1 MDQISLFFKCQSCQ
15 QYVLTTNIQCPN
27 GHQVCQACSEN
38 LSDCPTC
45 HQRVAPSTR
54 IPFLLTSG
62 VEPILGVSESFDLL
76 LPTLLRLAPALHPC
90 DADEMIFAGQGASDA
105 RSTDLLQKNDSGMQR
120 NNSIA
125 DQLLMADNSC
135 EVEETLSRLM
145 LLASMSSPRLQNTST
160 PNSISPFGINGSVQ
174 PDSTTSPPLLLSQP
188 SSATTPIS
196 AVTSTPNASPT
207 TTTKFSP
214 STTTTTLLNYHSS
227 TSLED

>member
-15 QYVLTTNIQCPN
+15 RYVLTTNIQCPN

-76 LPTLLRLAPALHPC
+76 LPTLLRLTPALHPC
-90 DADEMIFAGQGASDA
+90 DSDEMIFSGLESSDA
-105 RSTDLLQKNDSGMQR
+105 RSTDLMQKNDSGMQR

-125 DQLLMADNSC
+125 DQLLMADTSC

-145 LLASMSSPRLQNTST
+145 LLASMSSPRLQNNNNINTSA
-160 PNSISPFGINGSVQ
+160 PNSISPLDLNDSVQ
-174 PDSTTSPPLLLSQP
+174 PDSTTTSPPPLQQC
-188 SSATTPIS
+188 
-196 AVTSTPNASPT
+196 
-207 TTTKFSP
+207 
-214 STTTTTLLNYHSS
+214 
-227 TSLED
+227 